1 MSIRSCFFGVNV
13 ENEIASQPKPRPSA
27 SSSGMSHKANHGVRA
42 CVSPYFDFSMPCFE
56 NVGPSLA
63 MT

>member
-1 MSIRSCFFGVNV
+1 MPIWWCLFRLNV
-13 ENEIASQPKPRPSA
+13 DNDIASQPKPRPSA
-27 SSSGMSHKANHGVRA
+27 SSSGMSRKANHGVRA